1 MKGMAVQS
9 KQLRQGFLDY
19 FAGQNHTIAP
29 SSSLV
34 PEKDPSLLFTNAG
47 MVQFKNTFLGQE
59 KRAYNR
65 ATSSQ
70 KCVRAGGK
78 HNDLENVG
86 RTLRH
91 HTFFEML
98 GNFSFG
104 DYFKKEAIAY
114 AWEYLLKN
122 LGLDLS
128 RMWFTVY
135 REDDEARELWK
146 AVGAPSDR
154 IVGLG
159 EKDNFWSMGDE
170 GPCGPCSEI
179 IYDLG
184 ENVGC
189 RRPTCGLEC
198 DCDRF
203 LEIWN
208 LVFMQYE
215 RTRDGQMTKLP
226 NPSIDTGMGLERICS
241 VMQGKISNYDTDL
254 FAPLIRKLEE
264 ISGGVYGENEQSDVA
279 FRVIADHIRGATFI
293 INDGVLPSKDGR
305 GYVLRRIM
313 RRAIRFGKKL
323 GIEKE
328 FLGELSRVLVEM
340 MDDVYPDI
348 RNNYAYI
355 LKVLQGE
362 EERFLE
368 TLTNGMRLYE
378 EVRGDLAA
386 TGQKVIPGDVVYRL
400 YDTFG
405 FPVDITE
412 DMAGEDNLVIDAE
425 GFTKALEEQKERSRI
440 DWKAKKEG
448 WSKELGDAIPEGA
461 KNIFTGYET
470 LESEGAV
477 LSAARDG
484 LAVEE
489 LTAGEEGDLF
499 FDVTPFYGEAGGQ
512 VCDEGIVETNDSRGV
527 VIAVNRVRDDLWS
540 HHVRVEKGS
549 FRKGQKA
556 RLVVDLERRK
566 SIARNHSATH
576 LLQFGLRKILGDHV
590 KQSGSLVDPDHLRF
604 DFSHFQA
611 LTPEEIIAVE
621 DAANDKILASIDV
634 KTELKT
640 KEEAIREGA
649 TALFEEKYGEAVRVV
664 KMADFSAELCGG
676 THVKNTGEIGSLAI
690 ISEGSLAYGVRRI
703 EAVTGKAAIRY
714 RRKLEGMVKSLAK
727 ELNTEL
733 EKVPERI
740 EALIAELDSRE
751 KELQRIKEGS
761 IRKQV
766 DDAIGRAWEKEGAQ
780 VVSLYIEGANAEY
793 LRKVTDLIRNK
804 VKGCVAVAGTRDDS
818 KGLIVV
824 SVAKEIQDRFS
835 AGKIVKSIAEKFGGK
850 GGGNPAMAQGG
861 VPGEKVE
868 EALRS
873 LKDIL

>member
-1 MKGMAVQS
+1 
-9 KQLRQGFLDY
+9 
-19 FAGQNHTIAP
+19 
-29 SSSLV
+29 
-34 PEKDPSLLFTNAG
+34 
-47 MVQFKNTFLGQE
+47 LGQE
-59 KRAYNR
+59 KRSYTR

-104 DYFKKEAIAY
+104 DYFKKEAIGY
-114 AWEYLLKN
+114 AWDYLLRN
-122 LGLDLS
+122 LNLDLS
-128 RMWFTVY
+128 RLWFTVF

-146 AVGAPSDR
+146 AVGAPPDR

-159 EKDNFWSMGDE
+159 EKDNFWAMGDE

-184 ENVGC
+184 EHVGC

-215 RTRDGQMTKLP
+215 RSRDGQMTRLP
-226 NPSIDTGMGLERICS
+226 NPSIDTGMGLERISS
-241 VMQGKISNYDTDL
+241 VLQGRISNYDTDL
-254 FAPLIRKLEE
+254 FVPLIRRLEE
-264 ISGGVYGENEQSDVA
+264 VSGAVYGENEQSDIA
-279 FRVIADHIRGATFI
+279 FRVISDHVRGATFI

-313 RRAIRFGKKL
+313 RRAIRFGKRL

-328 FLGELSRVLVEM
+328 FLGELSKVLVDM
-340 MDDVYPDI
+340 MDEVYPDI

-355 LKVLQGE
+355 LRVLQGE

-378 EVRGDLAA
+378 EVRHDLGK
-386 TGQKVIPGDVVYRL
+386 TGQRVIPGDVVYRL

-412 DMAGEDNLVIDAE
+412 DMAREDNLVIDAE
-425 GFTKALEEQKERSRI
+425 GFTKALEEQKQRSRV

-448 WSKELGDAIPEGA
+448 WSREYADAIPGGA
-461 KNIFTGYET
+461 KNVFIGYDT
-470 LESEGAV
+470 LQSEGTV
-477 LSAARDG
+477 LSVAGDG
-484 LAVEE
+484 GVVEE
-489 LTAGEEGDLF
+489 LGAGQEGDLF

-512 VCDEGIVETNDSRGV
+512 VCDEGIVKSDDSEAV
-527 VIAVNRVRDDLWS
+527 VTAVNRLRDDLWS
-540 HHVRVEKGS
+540 HHVRVERGS
-549 FRKGQKA
+549 FKKGQKV
-556 RLVVDLERRK
+556 RLVVDPERRK
-566 SIARNHSATH
+566 SIARNHTATH
-576 LLQFGLRKILGDHV
+576 LLQFSLRKILGDHV
-590 KQSGSLVDPDHLRF
+590 KQSGSLVDPNHLRF
-604 DFSHFQA
+604 DFTHFQA
-611 LTPEEIIAVE
+611 LTAEEIVAVE
-621 DAANDKILASIDV
+621 DAANEKILASIDV

-640 KEEAIREGA
+640 KEEAMREGA

-664 KMADFSAELCGG
+664 KVADFSAELCGG
-676 THVKNTGEIGSLAI
+676 THARNTGEIGSLAI

-714 RRKLEGMVKSLAK
+714 RRKLEGMVKGLAK

-733 EKVPERI
+733 EKVPERV
-740 EALIAELDSRE
+740 ESLLAELDLRE
-751 KELQRIKEGS
+751 KELQRLKEGMTRQQ
-761 IRKQV
+761 IEE
-766 DDAIGRAWEKEGAQ
+766 AIGQAWEKDGAQIVSIYVEGAK
-780 VVSLYIEGANAEY
+780 ADD
-793 LRKVTDLIRNK
+793 LRKVTDLIRSRI
-804 VKGCVAVAGTRDDS
+804 KGCVAVAGTKEDG
-818 KGLIVV
+818 KGLVVV
-824 SVAKEIQDRFS
+824 SVAKELQDRFS
-835 AGKIVKSIAEKFGGK
+835 AGKIVKAIAERFGGK

-861 VPGEKVE
+861 IPADRVE

-873 LKDIL
+873 LKEIL